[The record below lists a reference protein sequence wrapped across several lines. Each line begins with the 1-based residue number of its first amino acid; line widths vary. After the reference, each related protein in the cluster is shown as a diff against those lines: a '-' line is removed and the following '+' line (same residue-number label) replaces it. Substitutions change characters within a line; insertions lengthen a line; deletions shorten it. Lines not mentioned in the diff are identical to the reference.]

1 MATNNQVI
9 AFFKL
14 IGPLAVAECNR
25 RIAIGEPFILPSV
38 CIAQASL
45 ETGYGT
51 AGIMTRA
58 NAFFGIKAGG
68 SWTGKV
74 YTANT
79 KEVKDGVEYNT
90 VANFRA
96 YDSLAESLADY
107 YSLMTGASRYS
118 KALSWGSDRSQ
129 WLTARQTLTA
139 LWQGGYAT
147 DELYV
152 QKNMNIIEP
161 RKLTDWDMLVDGK
174 GDIATLEKTF
184 NPADFVQGA
193 LIVTD
198 SGRSIGLNASDTTKI
213 SIPWDKRIKIS
224 SNYEYVFNMTFA
236 NKSEPYPYL
245 LHFAHVKDDVARIFE
260 FEDLIIPGPRD
271 QENQKEYGDWSY
283 IIDLEPGEY
292 SIMLSR
298 EDGQPLAP
306 ADLEGMTF
314 SVGLNSG
321 YPGSTE
327 VTKSVLAYFV
337 KVDGKSIQRNNG
349 TILQ

>member
-1 MATNNQVI
+1 MATNNQVVE
-9 AFFKL
+9 FFKL

-25 RIAIGEPFILPSV
+25 RIASGQPFILPSV

-118 KALSWGSDRSQ
+118 KALSYGSDRSK

-161 RKLTDWDMLVDGK
+161 RKLTDWDMLVDGVS
-174 GDIATLEKTF
+174 DVAVDVALSSS
-184 NPADFVQGA
+184 DFVQGE
-193 LIVTD
+193 LTVTD
-198 SGRSIGLNASDTTKI
+198 SGRSIGFDQSVQERL
-213 SIPWDKRIKIS
+213 SIPWDKRFTVGQGLSYGFKMTYENS
-224 SNYEYVFNMTFA
+224 SQPV
-236 NKSEPYPYL
+236 PL
-245 LHFAHVKDDVARIFE
+245 VLHFAHVRNDVARIFTH
-260 FEDLIIPGPRD
+260 EDPIIPGPRD
-271 QENQKEYGDWSY
+271 QENQKEYGDWNAL
-283 IIDLEPGEY
+283 IDLEPGEY
-292 SIMLSR
+292 SVMLSR
-298 EDGQPLAP
+298 EDGRSIPP
-306 ADLEGMTF
+306 SDLQGMNFTVYVDSF
-314 SVGLNSG
+314 
-321 YPGSTE
+321 PGSTE
-327 VTKSVLAYFV
+327 VTRSVLAYFV
-337 KVDGKSIQRNNG
+337 KIE
-349 TILQ
+349 

>member
-1 MATNNQVI
+1 MATNEQVV

-25 RIAIGEPFILPSV
+25 RIASGQPFILPSV

-118 KALSWGSDRSQ
+118 KALSSGSDRSQ

-161 RKLTDWDMLVDGK
+161 RNLTDWDMLVDGVG
-174 GDIATLEKTF
+174 GDSIEEITIPTNLFINGTYI
-184 NPADFVQGA
+184 VQDDA
-193 LIVTD
+193 L
-198 SGRSIGLNASDTTKI
+198 SPRPI
-213 SIPWDKRIKIS
+213 SNSLYIP
-224 SNYEYVFNMTFA
+224 
-236 NKSEPYPYL
+236 
-245 LHFAHVKDDVARIFE
+245 
-260 FEDLIIPGPRD
+260 
-271 QENQKEYGDWSY
+271 YG
-283 IIDLEPGEY
+283 
-292 SIMLSR
+292 
-298 EDGQPLAP
+298 Q
-306 ADLEGMTF
+306 
-314 SVGLNSG
+314 
-321 YPGSTE
+321 
-327 VTKSVLAYFV
+327 FV
-337 KVDGKSIQRNNG
+337 KVDRAEYYTIHLKVTDPGPYVITFAGVDNGKAFIYANDMLNQNPVTPDEEGYIHFIRWMDPDVEQTIMIRYEETMKDISPSVVESG
-349 TILQ
+349 TIDLYLPGYDPDLSNSVLAFFVKVE